1 MGLTDSNP
9 RQVDSVASQHSDDTT
24 AEIFSV
30 LKAKGYVHDATFP
43 ETEHAILIK
52 KGKNNPQFRVETIQ
66 ECMHVGRSLTL
77 AQDTKELVKC
87 VLGAMHGTHPNKS
100 N

>member
-9 RQVDSVASQHSDDTT
+9 RQVDGVASQHSDDTT

-66 ECMHVGRSLTL
+66 GCMHVERSLAT
-77 AQDTKELVKC
+77 AQDTKDLVEC
-87 VLGAMHGTHPNKS
+87 VLGAMRGTRS
-100 N
+100 NRSN